1 MCERR
6 VSRMKDVLDRNAT
19 HANRLCSE
27 CKHYEGKIVGPVVH
41 EDGEQR
47 AELGD
52 REEAQVNPQ

>member
-1 MCERR
+1 
-6 VSRMKDVLDRNAT
+6 MKDVLDRNAT